1 MRLFLK
7 ITVTLIISSVL
18 HCVIPSGT
26 IEPFTMSLPENISDT
41 ISPFQSVPLCFSR
54 AISDTGQ
61 ISFSIKPLFEQ
72 YYYTISATNDTV
84 FIVPSEPFPGNTRFV
99 IRADKR
105 IMSVNDEPLSV
116 DSVVFFTH
124 AFEREPNNTIETSD
138 HLPKKVFGT
147 LSSANDTDYFSIRDT
162 SINKFYIV
170 ASGSQTT
177 FAVQDSLGSRTP
189 ERSYRNRIQSPHRI
203 PSKHLFICWFSP
215 TVNR

>member
-1 MRLFLK
+1 
-7 ITVTLIISSVL
+7 
-18 HCVIPSGT
+18 
-26 IEPFTMSLPENISDT
+26 MSLPENTSDT

-54 AISDTGQ
+54 AISDTSQ
-61 ISFSIKPLFEQ
+61 ISFYIEPLFEQ
-72 YYYTISATNDTV
+72 YYYTISTTNDTV

-105 IMSVNDEPLSV
+105 IMSVNDEPLSA

-138 HLPKKVFGT
+138 PLPRKVFGT

-162 SINKFYIV
+162 SVRKYYIV

-177 FAVQDSLGSRTP
+177 FAVQDSLGKRTP
-189 ERSYRNRIQSPHRI
+189 ERSYKSRDTIIVSNSFKAPLYLMI
-203 PSKHLFICWFSP
+203 FSYRKSVGGYYETGP
-215 TVNR
+215 VY